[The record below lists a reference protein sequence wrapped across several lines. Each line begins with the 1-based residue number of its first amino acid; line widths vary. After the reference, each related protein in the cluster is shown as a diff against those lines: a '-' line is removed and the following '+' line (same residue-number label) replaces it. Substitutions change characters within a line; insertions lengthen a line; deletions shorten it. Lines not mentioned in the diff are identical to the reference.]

1 MMKYR
6 TKDEIELIAAQF
18 MVALLSKGANQVSDE
33 YLAKRAITC
42 AFVFFTEIDK
52 VGNKAVPSM
61 PEKDEVE
68 LKGTTRFVFFTEIDK
83 VENKAVPS
91 MPEKDE
97 VEVRGTTR
105 DERKST

>member
-1 MMKYR
+1 MMAYR

-18 MVALLSKGANQVSDE
+18 MAALLVKGGNKGDDAH
-33 YLAKRAITC
+33 LAKLAINC

-52 VGNKAVPSM
+52 VGRQFLR
-61 PEKDEVE
+61 E
-68 LKGTTRFVFFTEIDK
+68 
-83 VENKAVPS
+83 
-91 MPEKDE
+91 DE

>member
-1 MMKYR
+1 MMAYR

-18 MVALLSKGANQVSDE
+18 MAALLVKHGNKGDYENLTK
-33 YLAKRAITC
+33 LAINC
-42 AFVFFTEIDK
+42 ALGFFTEIDK
-52 VGNKAVPSM
+52 VG
-61 PEKDEVE
+61 
-68 LKGTTRFVFFTEIDK
+68 
-83 VENKAVPS
+83 NKAVPS

>member
-1 MMKYR
+1 MMAYR

-18 MVALLSKGANQVSDE
+18 MAALLVKHGNRGDYE
-33 YLAKRAITC
+33 NLTKLAINC

-52 VGNKAVPSM
+52 VGRQFLR
-61 PEKDEVE
+61 EE
-68 LKGTTRFVFFTEIDK
+68 
-83 VENKAVPS
+83 
-91 MPEKDE
+91 E

>member
-18 MVALLSKGANQVSDE
+18 MVALLGKSGNGMSDE
-33 YLAKRAITC
+33 YLAKRAIKL

-68 LKGTTRFVFFTEIDK
+68 L
-83 VENKAVPS
+83 
-91 MPEKDE
+91 
-97 VEVRGTTR
+97 RGTTR
-105 DERKST
+105 NERKSQ

>member
-1 MMKYR
+1 MMAYR

-18 MVALLSKGANQVSDE
+18 MAALLVKGGNKGDDA
-33 YLAKRAITC
+33 YLAKLAINC

-68 LKGTTRFVFFTEIDK
+68 
-83 VENKAVPS
+83 
-91 MPEKDE
+91 
-97 VEVRGTTR
+97 VRGTTR

>member
-18 MVALLSKGANQVSDE
+18 MAALLSKGANQVSDD
-33 YLAKRAITC
+33 YLAARAINC

-52 VGNKAVPSM
+52 VGNKAVPSI
-61 PEKDEVE
+61 PEKE
-68 LKGTTRFVFFTEIDK
+68 
-83 VENKAVPS
+83 
-91 MPEKDE
+91 E

-105 DERKST
+105 EERKTR

>member
-6 TKDEIELIAAQF
+6 TKDEIELVAAQF
-18 MVALLSKGANQVSDE
+18 MAALLVNTGREGYDGGGAR
-33 YLAKRAITC
+33 RAINC
-42 AFVFFTEIDK
+42 ALLFFTEIDK
-52 VGNKAVPSM
+52 VG
-61 PEKDEVE
+61 
-68 LKGTTRFVFFTEIDK
+68 
-83 VENKAVPS
+83 NKAVPS